1 MADVM
6 VSFKELAARLRMDR
20 SHANKYAKKAAA
32 KLGIQI
38 GQWRDPTA
46 NNQVVL
52 AVTEQDAERIV
63 EYRRSQGFLESD
75 KVPATDTGLF
85 YVVQLVPELDPSR
98 IKLGFTTDM
107 NERLSQ
113 HRTAAPTSAVLKTW
127 PCRRAWETTVIDCL
141 VCAGCKLILN
151 EVYECPDIAALL
163 DRGDELFQ
171 LLPDPRDSVDLSDGS
186 PLLAR
191 EQ

>member
-1 MADVM
+1 MPDVM
-6 VSFKELAARLRMDR
+6 VSFKELAARLSMDR

-32 KLGIQI
+32 KLRIQI
-38 GQWRDPTA
+38 RQWRDPTA

-63 EYRRSQGFLESD
+63 EYRRNQGFLGSE

-85 YVVQLVPELDPSR
+85 YVVQLVPELDPGR
-98 IKLGFTTDM
+98 IKLGFAVDM

-113 HRTAAPTSAVLKTW
+113 HRTAAPTSAILKTW
-127 PCRRAWETTVIDCL
+127 PCRRAWETTVMDSL
-141 VCAGCKLILN
+141 VCEGCKLILN
-151 EVYECPDIAALL
+151 EVYECQDIAALL
-163 DRGDELFQ
+163 ERGDRLFQ
-171 LLPDPRDSVDLSDGS
+171 LLPDPRDRVDVSDNS
-186 PLLAR
+186 PLLAG